1 MDVIHLATD
10 RWKEYRDLRLR
21 ALKEDPEAFSSSYA
35 DSLKQPDE
43 FWKKRLAEA
52 AAGKRAWLLFAG
64 QDDKLLGMLGAY
76 LEPESADMA
85 TIVSVYVVREAR
97 GRGISALL
105 MAEILLMLSSAPAL
119 RKAQLRVNVTQ
130 LAAIQ
135 LYRRFGF
142 REIGVEPSTTGAGQ
156 AVQQLVMQR
165 NLPVQ
170 GLN

>member
-1 MDVIHLATD
+1 MDVINLPIH
-10 RWKEYRDLRLR
+10 RWKEYREIRLM
-21 ALKEDPEAFSSSYA
+21 ALKQDPEAFSSSYA

-64 QDDKLLGMLGAY
+64 QDDKLLGMIGAY
-76 LEPESADMA
+76 LEHESADMA

-105 MAEILLMLSSAPAL
+105 MEAILRLLSSAPAL
-119 RKAQLRVNVTQ
+119 QEARLSVNVTQ

-135 LYRRFGF
+135 LYKRFGF
-142 REIGVEPSTTGAGQ
+142 REIGVEPSATGVGQ

-165 NLPVQ
+165 KLPVQ